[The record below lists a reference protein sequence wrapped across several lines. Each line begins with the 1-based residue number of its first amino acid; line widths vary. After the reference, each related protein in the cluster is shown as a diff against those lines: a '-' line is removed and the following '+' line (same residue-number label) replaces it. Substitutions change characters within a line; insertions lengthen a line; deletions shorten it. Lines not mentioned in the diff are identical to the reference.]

1 MTIRV
6 KLLCLITFG
15 MTLWNL
21 PAKAIE
27 VDSALNK
34 ASQSLLVGTLK
45 NLNEAET
52 LANSVSV
59 VEPKSKLAHWLKAQ
73 SLFIQAG
80 VDFEVDKK
88 DRKFVK
94 EAKARTL
101 TIPESKIPGNILA
114 LSASEKF
121 SEYILLMETR
131 SSRLFIFKNDN
142 GIPKLLKS
150 FYSSI
155 GLFGDRKQTEGD
167 KKTPIGVYQIL
178 KELDR
183 PRADGFLGDTALT
196 LDYPN
201 ADDKSVGRTG
211 YGIWIHGVPS
221 NVHVRLPRSSDG
233 CLALANSD
241 LAKLKKFVVMGKS
254 QILIVPKIWW
264 LDLEE
269 WSIQDKMIRKLFSGV
284 YVTTKGELSQN
295 ANKKLIAYMR
305 VDPSRPSV
313 AVIQKKSSLFR
324 EYWIENE
331 NGFKFNLHE
340 RLQE

>member
-1 MTIRV
+1 
-6 KLLCLITFG
+6 